1 MNIFDFFKKKEEV
14 KQVEEIQ
21 PAVVEEVPAVLIS
34 QVEQIKPKK
43 PRVKKKKPV
52 PPPKQEPRVDVL
64 KFDFDPKNPRIGS
77 IELDWNSEFVEL
89 LTEHGYY
96 GNTEEEIV
104 DLWLNDVCKTIIAN
118 QFPGAA
124 ANAAALAGANM
135 VNRKKVGEG
144 KTEVS

>member
-1 MNIFDFFKKKEEV
+1 MFNWFSKKKEEP
-14 KQVEEIQ
+14 K
-21 PAVVEEVPAVLIS
+21 VEEVPAVLIS
-34 QVEQIKPKK
+34 QGEHSKPKK
-43 PRVKKKKPV
+43 PRKPRVKKEKVV

-96 GNTEEEIV
+96 GNSEEDIV
-104 DLWLNDVCKTIIAN
+104 DSWLNDVCKTIIAN

-124 ANAAALAGANM
+124 ANAAALAGANI

>member
-1 MNIFDFFKKKEEV
+1 MFNWFSKKKEE
-14 KQVEEIQ
+14 
-21 PAVVEEVPAVLIS
+21 PVVEVPLVV
-34 QVEQIKPKK
+34 VEQPVAKKPKK
-43 PRVKKKKPV
+43 PRVKKAKVV
-52 PPPKQEPRVDVL
+52 PPPKQDPRVDVL

-77 IELDWNSEFVEL
+77 IELDWTSEFVEL

>member
-1 MNIFDFFKKKEEV
+1 MFNWFGKKKEVIKEEV
-14 KQVEEIQ
+14 PVVVVEQ
-21 PAVVEEVPAVLIS
+21 PAVK
-34 QVEQIKPKK
+34 KPRK
-43 PRVKKKKPV
+43 PRVKKEKVV
-52 PPPKQEPRVDVL
+52 PPPKAEPKVDVL
-64 KFDFDPKNPRIGS
+64 KFDFDPMNPRIGS
-77 IELDWNSEFVEL
+77 IELDWNTEFVEL

-118 QFPGAA
+118 QFPGAV

-135 VNRKKVGEG
+135 VQRRKVGEG

>member
-1 MNIFDFFKKKEEV
+1 MFNWFSKKKEE
-14 KQVEEIQ
+14 
-21 PAVVEEVPAVLIS
+21 PVVEAAPVV
-34 QVEQIKPKK
+34 VEQPVPKKAKK
-43 PRVKKKKPV
+43 PRVKKEKVV

-96 GNTEEEIV
+96 GNTEEDIV

-124 ANAAALAGANM
+124 ANAAALAGANI
-135 VNRKKVGEG
+135 VQRKKVAEG